1 MANMTSA
8 DDVIPKL
15 KFIARLKKGDK
26 INVKNMYIQQMTLY
40 NRIDRSF
47 FNHDDRSNTYL
58 FISDIIKKGFDLFTH
73 HITSPNPYNEILCSN
88 IFTDIQNTKQGL
100 IHLKETYADDV
111 MFTCKIDSL
120 IEDIHARLTELAV
133 KHKIKFEDEKKE

>member
-1 MANMTSA
+1 
-8 DDVIPKL
+8 
-15 KFIARLKKGDK
+15 
-26 INVKNMYIQQMTLY
+26 MTLY

-58 FISDIIKKGFDLFTH
+58 FVSDVIKKGFELFSH
-73 HITSPNPYNEILCSN
+73 NISSNNPYNEILCAN
-88 IFTDIQNTKQGL
+88 IFSDIQNTKNGL
-100 IHLKETYADDV
+100 IHLKETYTDDM

-133 KHKIKFEDEKKE
+133 KHKIKFEDEKKDI

>member
-1 MANMTSA
+1 
-8 DDVIPKL
+8 
-15 KFIARLKKGDK
+15 
-26 INVKNMYIQQMTLY
+26 MTLY
-40 NRIDRSF
+40 NRLDRSF

-58 FISDIIKKGFDLFTH
+58 FISDIIKKAFELFSH
-73 HITSPNPYNEILCSN
+73 HISTSNPYNEILCSN

-100 IHLKETYADDV
+100 IHLKETYADDM

-120 IEDIHARLTELAV
+120 IEDIHARLTEVAV

>member
-1 MANMTSA
+1 MANHA
-8 DDVIPKL
+8 IIDDVIPKL

-26 INVKNMYIQQMTLY
+26 INVKNMYVQPMTLY

-58 FISDIIKKGFDLFTH
+58 FVADVIKKGFDLFSQHVSSVT
-73 HITSPNPYNEILCSN
+73 PYNEILCAN

-100 IHLKETYADDV
+100 IHLKETYNDDM

-133 KHKIKFEDEKKE
+133 KHKIKFDEKNE